1 MNISNVSFYD
11 SDLTLHS
18 GALGAGL
25 AIFSKFPIIATAV
38 HPYSLNGAPMDV
50 AAGDWFV
57 GKAAA
62 SVVILHP
69 VLGQVQIFNTHVSQL
84 LTIYNN
90 LTNSMHDFP
99 QLFAK
104 GGEDGPEYNRA
115 HRLVNAWEF
124 AKLARQAA
132 EMGRYVIAVSMP
144 IFLFEQECSSFSS
157 GRRFQQYSHNVAN
170 NCHTRAC
177 SSLRFMAR
185 HPPDRKLV
193 VFSFLTR

>member
-1 MNISNVSFYD
+1 
-11 SDLTLHS
+11 
-18 GALGAGL
+18 
-25 AIFSKFPIIATAV
+25 
-38 HPYSLNGAPMDV
+38 MDV

-69 VLGQVQIFNTHVSQL
+69 VLGQVQIFNTHVSQCP
-84 LTIYNN
+84 TIYSF
-90 LTNSMHDFP
+90 LTDDLHDFP

-132 EMGRYVIAVSMP
+132 EMGRYVIAVSMS
-144 IFLFEQECSSFSS
+144 IVLLKTKVFILLFRPEISTVSPQRC
-157 GRRFQQYSHNVAN
+157 Q
-170 NCHTRAC
+170 
-177 SSLRFMAR
+177 
-185 HPPDRKLV
+185 
-193 VFSFLTR
+193 